1 MINNLTY
8 YNFTELMPIVCIDV
22 VIHEGEWFVLV
33 KRNREPAKG
42 LWWTP
47 GGRLRKNETMQ
58 EGAIRKAKE
67 EVGLDVIIERLVGVY
82 DCIFPTSHQ
91 GPSTHAVDVV
101 FLVKPK
107 INDIDSIRIDSTSSG
122 FLIVNRLENDCHPHI
137 RRVISDSGLGK
148 ERGRTMSDS
157 GLGGII

>member
-1 MINNLTY
+1 MDIESMIDESVYTD
-8 YNFTELMPIVCIDV
+8 FIELMPIVCVDV

-47 GGRLRKNETMQ
+47 GGRLYKNETLQ
-58 EGAIRKAKE
+58 EGAVRKAKE
-67 EVGLDVIIERLVGVY
+67 EVGLDVAVERLVGVY
-82 DCIFPTSHQ
+82 DCMFPFSHQ

-101 FLVKPK
+101 FLVKPR

-122 FLIVNRLENDCHPHI
+122 LLIVNRLGNGCHPHI
-137 RRVISDSGLGK
+137 RKVISDSGLG
-148 ERGRTMSDS
+148 S
-157 GLGGII
+157 GTG